1 MNYDPYEIGLRIIN
15 RRKALDISRDSLSKV
30 TSIPVNTLKRIEDG
44 TNKKKLDI
52 NYINAI
58 ATVLGVSAN
67 CILTGEDP
75 ESNAKNTIPL
85 RTKQIP
91 LLGTIAAG
99 QPIYAD
105 EDIKYCL
112 QVTDDID
119 ADFCLKVK
127 GDSMINARIHDGD
140 IVFVRK
146 QPDVL
151 DGEIAAVLIDDE
163 ATLKRVYKMP
173 GRVQLRAEN
182 PKYAPMDFYES
193 EGKNVTI
200 LGKAIAFQS
209 NIV

>member
-1 MNYDPYEIGLRIIN
+1 MGYDLKSIGTRIVE
-15 RRKALDISRDSLSKV
+15 RRKKLNISRERLSKI
-30 TSIPVNTLKRIEDG
+30 TSIPLNTLQRLE
-44 TNKKKLDI
+44 TAATKKVDI
-52 NYINAI
+52 NKINSI
-58 ATVLGVSAN
+58 ATALGVSTTY
-67 CILTGEDP
+67 ILTGEELDL
-75 ESNAKNTIPL
+75 NIDNILPL
-85 RTKQIP
+85 RSKQIP